1 MALSPIGTSCD
12 NAFCIPSSALNS
24 RVPALNSNSRTNG
37 NTNAYYAKKGE
48 PMYMKEMDADEDGVV
63 SFDEFK
69 DYCQANGIS
78 TKEMVRMAEMAS
90 SYRVMKAEQ
99 KAEKSI
105 IKDNK
110 KNTSD
115 VEEANDG
122 GVYARR
128 GDGKYDEV
136 MDTNNDDK
144 VTYKEY
150 MEYCKEHAKSDKKSS
165 INDKDFETKNTEKAI
180 ETYSEKR
187 TEEPENFVDDIG

>member
-1 MALSPIGTSCD
+1 MNSIQGGISGQSNILNQLSGGFNIKNNKT
-12 NAFCIPSSALNS
+12 NS
-24 RVPALNSNSRTNG
+24 TNS
-37 NTNAYYAKKGE
+37 AYYAKKGE
-48 PMYMKEMDADEDGVV
+48 PMYMKEMDADEDGIV

-99 KAEKSI
+99 KAEKSV
-105 IKDNK
+105 IKDNQ
-110 KNTSD
+110 KNTPD
-115 VEEANDG
+115 AEEANDG

-165 INDKDFETKNTEKAI
+165 STEKDFETKNTEKAI
-180 ETYSEKR
+180 ETYSENE
-187 TEEPENFVDDIG
+187 TENAESFIDDIG